1 MRIDLDNDE
10 VTAILELIGARLD
23 ELAHSGQELDPLE
36 LDEQGMLASL
46 DMDLRAQAN
55 GHFDDWPDSVEDQMF
70 EADARAREMG
80 VSGSADI
87 AAFMDSDCLPVSRA
101 AERRN
106 VRLSGLSN
114 DPIDW

>member
-1 MRIDLDNDE
+1 MRIDLDEEE
-10 VTAILELIGARLD
+10 VTVILELIGARLD
-23 ELAHSGQELDPLE
+23 DLAGTKNKTGLE
-36 LDEQGMLASL
+36 FDEQGMLASL

-55 GHFDDWPDSVEDQMF
+55 GHFDDWPESAEEQMF
-70 EADARAREMG
+70 EAGTAARQIVA
-80 VSGSADI
+80 SGSVEV

-101 AERRN
+101 ANRRN

>member
-10 VTAILELIGARLD
+10 VTVILELIGARLD
-23 ELAHSGQELDPLE
+23 ELAHSGQDLDLLE
-36 LDEQGMLASL
+36 LEEQGMLASL

-55 GHFDDWPDSVEDQMF
+55 GHFDDWPDSAEDQMF
-70 EADARAREMG
+70 EAGIRAREMA
-80 VSGSADI
+80 VSGSADV

-101 AERRN
+101 AQRRN